1 MKIID
6 KKITYFRINADNNNL
21 ENINH
26 VIGLLRELDHKM
38 TEANITSVVD
48 DSGDTLQIYD
58 VRSALEVL
66 LQIGSTTTLIET
78 VDY

>member
-6 KKITYFRINADNNNL
+6 KKITYFRINAENNNL
-21 ENINH
+21 EQINH
-26 VIGLLRELDHKM
+26 VIGLLQELDHKM

-58 VRSALEVL
+58 VRGALEVL